1 MSERELIDDAFYVEQ
16 TRFMWK
22 SVLKDTGKDF
32 LFGAEKQHVI
42 DMSRWH
48 LKCLQDGTL
57 EQYTRVVG
65 RAVVDGSSEL
75 PEWKRRALADPEV
88 TDKQARI
95 IMDGPQSL
103 SDCLVPWSNV
113 IEAWKIGTSE
123 SIGSEKIYQ
132 MV

>member
-22 SVLKDTGKDF
+22 SIRKDTGKDF

-65 RAVVDGSSEL
+65 RAVVDGKL
-75 PEWKRRALADPEV
+75 
-88 TDKQARI
+88 
-95 IMDGPQSL
+95 
-103 SDCLVPWSNV
+103 
-113 IEAWKIGTSE
+113 
-123 SIGSEKIYQ
+123 
-132 MV
+132 